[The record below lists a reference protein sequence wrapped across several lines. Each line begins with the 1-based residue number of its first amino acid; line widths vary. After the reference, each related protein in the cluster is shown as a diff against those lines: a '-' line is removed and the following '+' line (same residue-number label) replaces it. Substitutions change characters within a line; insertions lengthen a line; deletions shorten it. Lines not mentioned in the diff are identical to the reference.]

1 MEQLPKR
8 MIDMME
14 SCHPSFRDEVQY
26 AWKLIF
32 LKRILPI
39 HQDQVSCPL
48 MKQNVQRENCRNCE
62 WLIGQGN
69 PTGDQISCQPPIM

>member
-8 MIDMME
+8 MKDMME
-14 SCHPSFRDEVQY
+14 SCHPSFRDEVEY

-32 LKRILPI
+32 RKRKLSIR
-39 HQDQVSCPL
+39 QEQVSCPL
-48 MKQNVQRENCRNCE
+48 MKQNVQREDCKNCE

-69 PTGDQISCQPPIM
+69 PAEDQIACQPPIM